1 MIVFTKHKS
10 IRRHTN
16 ESLKGC
22 PISPKCIILLNYP
35 IFPRCT
41 KYFLKNY
48 FQLPI
53 GQFYLATSLWVACS
67 CNLVSHSIFSQDV
80 IKQLIIEVSNVVT
93 NCCSKCVK
101 YGENIFLYKFY
112 YHPRIISGEC
122 YCLHPLRHVIHNQ
135 QIYIHCGNGPMKSIP
150 THQTF
155 QKQACYLGAFPYS

>member
-16 ESLKGC
+16 GSFKGC

-53 GQFYLATSLWVACS
+53 GQFYLATSLWVVCS

-80 IKQLIIEVSNVVT
+80 IKQLIIEVSNVSF
-93 NCCSKCVK
+93 CCSYIVTFRFQTLWVMDI
-101 YGENIFLYKFY
+101 N
-112 YHPRIISGEC
+112 SGKIDEVFEG
-122 YCLHPLRHVIHNQ
+122 L
-135 QIYIHCGNGPMKSIP
+135 
-150 THQTF
+150 F
-155 QKQACYLGAFPYS
+155 QYWFIWLNNLASS